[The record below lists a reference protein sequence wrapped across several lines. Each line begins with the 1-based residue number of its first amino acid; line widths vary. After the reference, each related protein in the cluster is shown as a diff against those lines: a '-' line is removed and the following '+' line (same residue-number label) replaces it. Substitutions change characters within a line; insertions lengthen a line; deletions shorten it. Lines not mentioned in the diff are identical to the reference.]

1 MSLVIDIVGQFS
13 GKKAFDQA
21 ENAAEKLGRTV
32 KTALIGVGV
41 TAFAKSAISA
51 FAAQEKQL
59 NLFKNSLR
67 TIGFEFATSD
77 SLAFLNSLKLQFGV
91 VDDQLIPAYQQLLT
105 TTRSLAA
112 SQNLT
117 NVALDIAA
125 RQNIS
130 VTAAADALSKAY
142 LGNTKSVGALG
153 LGISK
158 TTLASGDFAA
168 ILKEITNI
176 TKGSAASAADTFS
189 GKLAKIKVAADSA
202 KVSIGAGLVEALMQ
216 ISKSTDIDQLQT
228 KIINF
233 GESAAQT
240 LGNVGKVISDNIVL
254 IKSFAIVLAAAFT
267 VNKIAAFI
275 TSLLTIVKVVKQ
287 LRNALIAGA
296 IARNFLL
303 NPIAGAA
310 ITAGMFAAIGLVTKG
325 VEALSDS
332 TTKATENLKNLN
344 QTANHLGA
352 GSDVGGAAK
361 YAEGAAA
368 RAVKDAKIAAAA
380 QLKATKAQTK
390 AQQDQA
396 KLSKAKTLFDID
408 QIQILAALQ
417 GRVSEDEKLRLSL
430 QLALIQGNAT
440 EADRLS
446 NLLAISQLK
455 TTDLA
460 RTIANLPPALNP
472 LKDYPSY
479 VNSAITDIKK
489 IQAELDKLKAP
500 ELTVKVNTV
509 YTQTGT
515 PNVITPSEI
524 GDTAGVAAAL
534 GNGSDLSPMSRIA
547 EQKAA
552 AEKASETMR
561 ENAKAAADAAQSLQ
575 KMAEQIT
582 ETERENRRAGQGNTY
597 IINGATQSLL
607 NELRSGLVDS
617 SASGSFSSIGRVR
630 DYN

>member
-21 ENAAEKLGRTV
+21 ESAAEKLGRTV

-77 SLAFLNSLKLQFGV
+77 SLAFLNTLKLQYGV
-91 VDDQLIPAYQQLLT
+91 VDEQLIPAYQQLLT

-112 SQNLT
+112 TQNLT

-130 VTAAADALSKAY
+130 VATAADALSKAY

-158 TTLASGDFAA
+158 ATLASGDFSA

-176 TKGSAASAADTFS
+176 TKGSAAAAANTFA

-216 ISKSTDIDQLQT
+216 ISKSTDIDQLQG

-233 GESAAQT
+233 GESAATT
-240 LGNVGKVISDNIVL
+240 LGNVGRIISENIVL

-267 VNKIAAFI
+267 VNKIATFI
-275 TSLLTIVKVVKQ
+275 ASLQTIVKVVKQ
-287 LRNALIAGA
+287 LRNALLASA
-296 IARNFLL
+296 VARNFLF
-303 NPIAGAA
+303 NPLGAA
-310 ITAGMFAAIGLVTKG
+310 ALTAGMFAAIGLITKG

-332 TTKATENLKNLN
+332 TTRATENLLNLFG
-344 QTANHLGA
+344 AAKALGV
-352 GSDVGGAAK
+352 GGDQGGAAK

-368 RAVKDAKIAAAA
+368 RAAADAKAAAAA
-380 QLKATKAQTK
+380 QLKATNAQTK
-390 AQQDQA
+390 ALKDQA
-396 KLSKAKTLFDID
+396 KLKKAQTLFDLD

-417 GRVSEDEKLRLSL
+417 GQVTEDEKLRLSL
-430 QLALIQGNAT
+430 QLALIQGNAS
-440 EADRLS
+440 EAERLS
-446 NLLAISQLK
+446 RELAASQLLTTNLASAISK
-455 TTDLA
+455 
-460 RTIANLPPALNP
+460 LPPALNP
-472 LKDYPSY
+472 FADWPTAIDDLLSQLLELYALMLKLQQP
-479 VNSAITDIKK
+479 ITM
-489 IQAELDKLKAP
+489 P
-500 ELTVKVNTV
+500 
-509 YTQTGT
+509 
-515 PNVITPSEI
+515 ITS
-524 GDTAGVAAAL
+524 
-534 GNGSDLSPMSRIA
+534 
-547 EQKAA
+547 
-552 AEKASETMR
+552 
-561 ENAKAAADAAQSLQ
+561 AKALS
-575 KMAEQIT
+575 
-582 ETERENRRAGQGNTY
+582 AGQQIPFQFGVDPSQIGAGGTIIGSAATFNPLPTSFGLSQSSQDFTQLSSEVASLFTGFGQTSTNVNY
-597 IINGATQSLL
+597 VYNINGATPSLMD
-607 NELRSGLVDS
+607 EIRSGLVDS

-630 DYN
+630 SYN

>member
-21 ENAAEKLGRTV
+21 ESAAEKLGRTV

-77 SLAFLNSLKLQFGV
+77 SLAFLNSLKLQYGV
-91 VDDQLIPAYQQLLT
+91 VDEQLIPAYQQLLT

-158 TTLASGDFAA
+158 ATLASGDFSA

-216 ISKSTDIDQLQT
+216 ISQSTDIDQLQG

-233 GESAAQT
+233 GNSAAET
-240 LGNVGKVISDNIVL
+240 LANVGKLISENIVL

-275 TSLLTIVKVVKQ
+275 ASLQTIIKVVKQ
-287 LRNALIAGA
+287 LRNALIASA
-296 IARNFLL
+296 VARNFLF
-303 NPIAGAA
+303 NPIGAA
-310 ITAGMFAAIGLVTKG
+310 ALTAGMFAAIGLVTKG

-332 TTKATENLKNLN
+332 TTRATENLLNLFG
-344 QTANHLGA
+344 ASKALGV
-352 GSDVGGAAK
+352 GGDQGGAAK

-368 RAVKDAKIAAAA
+368 RAAADAKAAAAA
-380 QLKATKAQTK
+380 QLKATQAQTK
-390 AQQDQA
+390 ALKDQA
-396 KLSKAKTLFDID
+396 KLKKAQTLFDLD

-417 GRVSEDEKLRLSL
+417 GQVTEDEKLRLSL
-430 QLALIQGNAT
+430 QLALIQGNAS
-440 EADRLS
+440 EAERLAAQ
-446 NLLAISQLK
+446 LAISQLQ
-455 TTDLA
+455 TTNLA
-460 RTIANLPPALNP
+460 LAIAKLPAALNP
-472 LKDYPSY
+472 FRDYP
-479 VNSAITDIKK
+479 VDVLEAINDING
-489 IQAELDKLKAP
+489 IQKALDGLKAP
-500 ELTVKVNTV
+500 KLSVIVDMVTVGGAIGGGAGGAGGGGLGIGA
-509 YTQTGT
+509 TGG
-515 PNVITPSEI
+515 VIS
-524 GDTAGVAAAL
+524 AL
-534 GNGSDLSPMSRIA
+534 GAGGDQGIGRSLEQRRNDLTNLELALGRGGDQGKSGRTNVTVNVAGSVISNKDL
-547 EQKAA
+547 
-552 AEKASETMR
+552 
-561 ENAKAAADAAQSLQ
+561 ADTIRMQ
-575 KMAEQIT
+575 
-582 ETERENRRAGQGNTY
+582 
-597 IINGATQSLL
+597 
-607 NELRSGLVDS
+607 LVDS

-630 DYN
+630 DYQ